1 MKDFR
6 KILGREV
13 DGQNRT
19 IFIIEN
25 MDGEQESVLYSE
37 LDMKKVRNM
46 SSGEKVSAI
55 VVKRADGERLVIKSK
70 DEENKVVDIAI
81 EKDKFLHPEKYG
93 KEK

>member
-46 SSGEKVSAI
+46 SSSEKVSAI